1 MINNLKIAEKHKKT
15 LSKFLEKIKSIYNQD
30 LVSLI
35 IYGSAASSEFADKN
49 SNLNILVVLTNTDL
63 DNLLLAQNTLTNL
76 KFARIHALFMTEEYI
91 KNSLDVFPI
100 EFLDMKEN
108 NIVLFGKDIFKD
120 ISVETKNLRFQCE
133 QELKSKLINLKQQYL
148 RINPKSKDDLANLLF
163 KNFTSIIHILRNIL
177 RLKGKTPP
185 YLKESIIAEV
195 ALELKVEVITF
206 MKILEAK
213 KNPDILK
220 KEDIRSLLID
230 FTKEI
235 EKIIKVVDGI

>member
-1 MINNLKIAEKHKKT
+1 MRELNLTEKHKKT
-15 LSKFLEKIKSIYNQD
+15 LDEFLQRLKSIYNQD

-35 IYGSAASSEFADKN
+35 LYGSAASNEFVDKN

-63 DNLLLAQNTLTNL
+63 DNLLLAQNMITKS

-91 KNSLDVFPI
+91 KSSLDVFPV

-108 NIVLFGKDIFKD
+108 NIVLFGKDIFKG
-120 ISVETKNLRFQCE
+120 IPIETKNLRFQCE

-148 RINPKSKDDLANLLF
+148 RINPKAKSALANLLF
-163 KNFTSIIHILRNIL
+163 RNFTSIIHILRNIV
-177 RLKGKTPP
+177 RLKGKTPS
-185 YLKESIIAEV
+185 YLKEAIIAEV
-195 ALELKVEVITF
+195 AIELKVEVITF

-220 KEDIRSLLID
+220 REDMQSLLND
-230 FTKEI
+230 FVREI
-235 EKIIKVVDGI
+235 EKIIKVVDEI

>member
-1 MINNLKIAEKHKKT
+1 MRELNLTEKHKKT
-15 LSKFLEKIKSIYNQD
+15 LDEFLQKIKSIYNQD

-35 IYGSAASSEFADKN
+35 LYGSAASNEFVDKN

-63 DNLLLAQNTLTNL
+63 DNLQLARNTITKL

-91 KNSLDVFPI
+91 KSSLDVFPI
-100 EFLDMKEN
+100 EFLDIKEN

-120 ISVETKNLRFQCE
+120 VSIETKNLRFQCE

-148 RINPKSKDDLANLLF
+148 RINPKAKSALANLLF
-163 KNFTSIIHILRNIL
+163 RNFTSILHILRNIV
-177 RLKGKTPP
+177 RLKGKTPS
-185 YLKESIIAEV
+185 YLKETIIAEV

-220 KEDIRSLLID
+220 RENIQSLLID
-230 FTKEI
+230 FTREI
-235 EKIIKVVDGI
+235 EKIIKVVDEI

>member
-1 MINNLKIAEKHKKT
+1 MINGLNIAKKHKKI
-15 LSKFLEKIKSIYNQD
+15 LNQFLQSIKSIYNQD

-35 IYGSAASSEFADKN
+35 LYGSAASNEFVDKN
-49 SNLNILVVLTNTDL
+49 SNLNILAVLTNTDL
-63 DNLLLAQNTLTNL
+63 DNLLLAQKTITNL

-91 KNSLDVFPI
+91 KDSLDVFPI
-100 EFLDMKEN
+100 EFLDIKEN
-108 NIVLFGKDIFKD
+108 NIVLFGKDIFKN

-148 RINPKSKDDLANLLF
+148 RINPKAKDELANLLF
-163 KNFTSIIHILRNIL
+163 RNFTSIIHILRNIA
-177 RLKGKTPP
+177 RLKGKTPS
-185 YLKESIIAEV
+185 YLKEAIIAEV
-195 ALELKVEVITF
+195 AMELKVEAVTF
-206 MKILEAK
+206 IKILEAK

-220 KEDIRSLLID
+220 KVGAQSLLID